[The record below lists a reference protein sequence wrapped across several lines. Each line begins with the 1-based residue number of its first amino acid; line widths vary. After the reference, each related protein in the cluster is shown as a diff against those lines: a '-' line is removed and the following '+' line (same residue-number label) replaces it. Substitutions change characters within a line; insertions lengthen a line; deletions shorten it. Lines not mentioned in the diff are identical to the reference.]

1 MTKDK
6 LDRNSIGL
14 IGTNVINNVLYM
26 FINTFMVAYLFTV
39 TNYNYKIISL
49 YYIASFI
56 AIPLTFWLLGD
67 IIKTKN
73 KVIVYRVGIILYCIY
88 ILTIAFLREKILTY
102 CIPLGAFYGIVQG
115 FFWGAGH
122 TLINE
127 VVGEEK
133 TSKKFIAIRAIVDK
147 IARTVFPIIF
157 GASIEVTS
165 FFYIAKIVI
174 PISILQFIFS
184 LFIES
189 KNNNPK
195 ENFNII
201 KYIQYIKKHSM
212 KKIKTVYKLMVLEG
226 IVHYLFETLIT
237 IVIIMTFKTS
247 LNLGILTTIF
257 AIFSIISVYI
267 FRKVYK
273 DKNPK
278 KFIIVSAI
286 VLILSIMLL
295 IFKID
300 KTTVIIYNLANSI
313 FMVLLRNYSDMKR
326 YNSTENYKEIR
337 EKYLVEYQ
345 VCSETLLGISRIIG
359 YTVLF
364 IISFSNNIIYFKGLL
379 LLVTLCIILYAKE
392 LYKD

>member
-6 LDRNSIGL
+6 LDKNSIGL

-26 FINTFMVAYLFTV
+26 FVNTFMVAYLFTV

-56 AIPLTFWLLGD
+56 TIPLTFWLLGD
-67 IIKTKN
+67 IIKTKS
-73 KVIVYRVGIILYCIY
+73 KVMVYRIGIVLYCIY
-88 ILTIAFLREKILTY
+88 ILTIAFLKEKILTY

-122 TLINE
+122 TLISE

-133 TSKKFIAIRAIVDK
+133 TSKKFIAIRSIVDK
-147 IARTVFPIIF
+147 VAKIIFPIIF
-157 GASIEVTS
+157 GASIEFTS
-165 FFYIAKIVI
+165 FFYIAKIII
-174 PISILQFIFS
+174 PISILQFSFS
-184 LFIES
+184 LLIKQKDNS
-189 KNNNPK
+189 KK

-201 KYIQYIKKHSM
+201 KYIGYLKKHSTE
-212 KKIKTVYKLMVLEG
+212 KIKTIHKIMVLEG
-226 IVHYLFETLIT
+226 IVHYLLETLIT
-237 IVIIMTFKTS
+237 IVIIMTFKSS

-267 FRKVYK
+267 FRRVYK

-278 KFIIVSAI
+278 KLIIASAI
-286 VLILSIMLL
+286 ILLACVMLL
-295 IFKID
+295 IFNIN
-300 KTTVIIYNLANSI
+300 KTAVIIYNLASSI
-313 FMVLLRNYSDMKR
+313 FMVLLRNYAEMKR

-364 IISFSNNIIYFKGLL
+364 IISFSGNIIYFKGLL

>member
-6 LDRNSIGL
+6 LNRNSIGL
-14 IGTNVINNVLYM
+14 IGTNVINNILYM

-39 TNYNYKIISL
+39 TNYDYKIISL

-73 KVIVYRVGIILYCIY
+73 KVIVYRIGIVLYCIY
-88 ILTIAFLREKILTY
+88 ILTIAFLKEKILTY

-127 VVGEEK
+127 TVGEEK
-133 TSKKFIAIRAIVDK
+133 TSKKYIAIRSIVDK
-147 IARTVFPIIF
+147 IAKIVFPIIF
-157 GASIEVTS
+157 GASIEITS
-165 FFYIAKIVI
+165 FFYIAKIII
-174 PISILQFIFS
+174 PISMIQLTFS
-184 LFIES
+184 LFIKED
-189 KNNNPK
+189 NNKLK

-201 KYIQYIKKHSM
+201 KYIGQLKKYNM
-212 KKIKTVYKLMVLEG
+212 EKIKTVYKIMFYEG
-226 IVHYLFETLIT
+226 IVHYLLETLIT

-257 AIFSIISVYI
+257 SIFSIISVYI
-267 FRKVYK
+267 FKKVYR
-273 DKNPK
+273 DKKPK

-286 VLILSIMLL
+286 ILSLSVILL
-295 IFKID
+295 VFKID
-300 KTTVIIYNLANSI
+300 KFTVIIYNLVNSI
-313 FMVLLRNYSDMKR
+313 FRVLLINYSDMKR
-326 YNSTENYKEIR
+326 YNSTEKYEEIK

-359 YTVLF
+359 YIVLF
-364 IISFSNNIIYFKGLL
+364 IISFSNNIIYFKA
-379 LLVTLCIILYAKE
+379 LLVIVMICILLYAKE